1 MHFSYKLITKEK
13 WTIGLGCKRV
23 CLYLS
28 KRFSVK
34 SMDGIADGLLEGLCT
49 KWIMG

>member
-1 MHFSYKLITKEK
+1 MHFSYKLLTKEK
-13 WTIGLGCKRV
+13 WTIGLGCI
-23 CLYLS
+23 YLS